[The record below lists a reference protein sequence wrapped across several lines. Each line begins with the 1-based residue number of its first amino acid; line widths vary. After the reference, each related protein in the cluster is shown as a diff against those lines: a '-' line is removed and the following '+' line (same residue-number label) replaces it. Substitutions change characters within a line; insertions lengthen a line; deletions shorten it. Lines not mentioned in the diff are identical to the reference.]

1 MGTSATSHVCDE
13 ASLGE
18 TSFGE
23 ARMRG
28 DQVVDNARIREGRG
42 VAKCVRLEGGDL
54 EAGGWV
60 GGHGVFKGQMCRCSP
75 AAFKIRR

>member
-60 GGHGVFKGQMCRCSP
+60 RSIQGSNVPLFTSCFQNK
-75 AAFKIRR
+75 KIK